1 MKSVWSS
8 LLLVLFLTV
17 SASAAPVADF
27 PPLSDWKNTLING
40 SSADFRNIYSAK
52 PPARYAEEDNKP
64 QDISK
69 EIDFWQQIKKSGIQD
84 LKLSLTNNEEAQG
97 LKIIA
102 FEASY
107 RIKTPE
113 GPRTRYVTAKQAWM
127 QQGSNWRVVIAS
139 HSQVLKM
146 PRPSNFNPNLYKKN
160 LDARAEIKAG
170 LARAA
175 REHKRVLLIFG
186 ANWCIDCHVLEFAL
200 HHGDMAAV
208 TEKGFVVVHIDIG
221 EGDLNADLVAQYGIP
236 AKHGV
241 PVLAVLSSDGK
252 ILYSDTQRQF
262 QSASRM
268 DPDEIL
274 AFLNK
279 WKPKV

>member
-1 MKSVWSS
+1 MRNLWAGF
-8 LLLVLFLTV
+8 LLFL
-17 SASAAPVADF
+17 SICAHGAPAADF
-27 PPLSDWKNTLING
+27 PALGEWKNALISG
-40 SSADFRNIYSAK
+40 SATDFRKIYSVN
-52 PPARYAEEDNKP
+52 PPARFAEEDQKT

-69 EIDFWQQIKKSGIQD
+69 EIDFWQQIKQSGMAD
-84 LKLSLTNNEEAQG
+84 LKLSLASNESAQG
-97 LKIIA
+97 LKIIG

-139 HSQVLKM
+139 HSQVMKM
-146 PRPSNFNPNLYKKN
+146 PRPSNFNPKLYKGN
-160 LDARAEIKAG
+160 VDARAEIKAG

-175 REHKRVLLIFG
+175 REHKRVLLVFG

-200 HHGDMAAV
+200 HHGDMAEV
-208 TEKGFVVVHIDIG
+208 TEKGFVVVHVDIG

-279 WKPKV
+279 WKPKA